1 VNRVLVAFQRRSG
14 WNVPWRLPRVR
25 WDELIGLARRGQRA
39 RTVRVGA
46 SWGTFR
52 WPTGPIPRRTRRRLL
67 ACTRRSRRSG
77 RRGSVSPLAHLA
89 ATSGTVTDP
98 ATHFGMVRVGA
109 GLVGIDPSR
118 TVEMHGASRLTAP
131 IVPRTAVEAG
141 PRSPQ
146 PVRVDGQSRRCV
158 PSRTRRW
165 SARACAPERS
175 AWTSGRPSSWRRPS
189 GSAPPPA
196 DWWRRQRSPISSS
209 RRMWVVKPA
218 SAGSSFGVALPRDAS
233 QPRDALRWAA
243 RFDDRI
249 LIEDVVPGPRDRCGG
264 PA

>member
-67 ACTRRSRRSG
+67 VCTRRSRRSG

-109 GLVGIDPSR
+109 GLVGIDPSG

-131 IVPRTAVEAG
+131 IVHTTAVKAG
-141 PRSPQ
+141 M
-146 PVRVDGQSRRCV
+146 PVGYAGTYVTD
-158 PSRTRRW
+158 
-165 SARACAPERS
+165 RA
-175 AWTSGRPSSWRRPS
+175 T
-189 GSAPPPA
+189 
-196 DWWRRQRSPISSS
+196 I
-209 RRMWVVKPA
+209 
-218 SAGSSFGVALPRDAS
+218 
-233 QPRDALRWAA
+233 
-243 RFDDRI
+243 
-249 LIEDVVPGPRDRCGG
+249 
-264 PA
+264 